1 MNIITIP
8 KELIKEGELVLIPRK
23 QLEELIKMSKKTS
36 EEIELTSLQKKALSL
51 ARSNKKL
58 GKFLNFDEL
67 KNKLGIAN

>member
-1 MNIITIP
+1 MDIITIP

-36 EEIELTSLQKKALSL
+36 GEIELTPIQKKALSL

-58 GKFLNFDEL
+58 GKFLNLDEL
-67 KNKLGIAN
+67 KYKLGVVN